1 MRKQISGFQ
10 SIPERE
16 MLDCR
21 ITSFR
26 EILRYY
32 GIMLDS
38 APIFLLSGG
47 AGFQFGHLALPELAG
62 VKFWFAGSSV
72 PRLEEEFM
80 NRISLPRQKYC
91 IANDSEGWEVIKG
104 FTDRD
109 TPLLMMFDSRYITS
123 GPADGGA
130 SLGKLYNPSMTVFAG
145 YDTEQE
151 EAYIVLHQND
161 RQSVLLVTSLPDFL
175 GSRNH
180 TTIPFSPEGICYELT
195 IDPSYRE
202 WLRAEYPLLLKSAM
216 LDTCERMIGNRPM
229 EALGSGAE
237 ITDCVQGIS
246 GMNRLITEMEQYA
259 SELTG
264 AGGFNAKEFV
274 VTFLILRANLEQGS
288 YTCSREEF
296 GRSLQKV
303 AGLYDPGALH
313 ELGQEFIEAGGLWR
327 SVMRQLYNVRFRTQD
342 PAAYLGEVIAMFRQI
357 KNREQLLFSRLNN
370 ILQ

>member
-1 MRKQISGFQ
+1 MRKQIRGFQ

-62 VKFWFAGSSV
+62 MKFWFAGSSV

-80 NRISLPRQKYC
+80 NRISLPRQQHR
-91 IANDSEGWEVIKG
+91 IANDPEGWEIIKG

-109 TPLLMMFDSRYITS
+109 TPLLIMFDSRYITS
-123 GPADGGA
+123 RTTGGE
-130 SLGKLYNPSMTVFAG
+130 SLLNKLYNPSMTVFTG

-151 EAYIVLHQND
+151 EAYIVLHQTD
-161 RQSVLLVTSLPDFL
+161 QQSEVLVTSLPEFL
-175 GSRNH
+175 GSRH
-180 TTIPFSPEGICYELT
+180 HVTIPSSPEGICYELNINT
-195 IDPSYRE
+195 SYRE
-202 WLRAEYPLLLKSAM
+202 WLKAEYPLLLKSA
-216 LDTCERMIGNRPM
+216 LQDTCGRMLGNQAM
-229 EALGSGAE
+229 EDLGGGGE
-237 ITDCVQGIS
+237 ITDGMQGIS
-246 GMNRLITEMEQYA
+246 GLARLITEMEQYA

-264 AGGFNAKEFV
+264 TGVFNAKQFV
-274 VTFLILRANLEQGS
+274 VMFLILRGNLEMGS
-288 YTCSREEF
+288 YTCSRAEF

-303 AGLYDPGALH
+303 AGLFDPQAFH
-313 ELGQEFIEAGGLWR
+313 ELGHEFMEAGMLWR

-342 PAAYLGEVIAMFRQI
+342 PASYLGEIIAMFRQI
-357 KNREQLLFSRLNN
+357 KDREQLLFTRLDN